1 MLKKILLMT
10 IFALPAI
17 SSAEAIHVN
26 PTSLQSLPSQEL
38 GQVVLKF
45 MPSIG
50 ETVDWY
56 KNANDKN
63 FKWLDSKYV
72 ETTRDDNGTIY
83 STRRAVYRGN
93 VNGVKS
99 TFLDKRVYEMP
110 WLVTLRGEAQGKFGV
125 DSVVFY
131 PYVLSRNP
139 DDSGMC
145 FGSTHENCE
154 FTPFNSLKKA
164 GITYKKICENQ
175 MGAGNFDI
183 AYLLSKKGK
192 KNTYGIWSQSAGSGG
207 SSNSFELDFSAS
219 NVEVCKKVKS

>member
-1 MLKKILLMT
+1 MT

-72 ETTRDDNGTIY
+72 ETTRYDDGTIY

-93 VNGVKS
+93 VNGIKSYDGMIQGAGLDFKELDYVEPKKS
-99 TFLDKRVYEMP
+99 TIQYKDERYNNLFSVEGHVSTELD
-110 WLVTLRGEAQGKFGV
+110 TKFV
-125 DSVVFY
+125 SK
-131 PYVLSRNP
+131 
-139 DDSGMC
+139 
-145 FGSTHENCE
+145 
-154 FTPFNSLKKA
+154 SLKLVE
-164 GITYKKICENQ
+164 GRHIVSTDN
-175 MGAGNFDI
+175 
-183 AYLLSKKGK
+183 GK
-192 KNTYGIWSQSAGSGG
+192 
-207 SSNSFELDFSAS
+207 
-219 NVEVCKKVKS
+219 V